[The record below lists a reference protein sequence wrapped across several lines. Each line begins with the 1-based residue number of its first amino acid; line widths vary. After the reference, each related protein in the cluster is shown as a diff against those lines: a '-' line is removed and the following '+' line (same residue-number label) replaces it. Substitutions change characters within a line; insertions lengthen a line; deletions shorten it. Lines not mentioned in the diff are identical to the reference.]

1 MWSFGVVLQEIVTRG
16 GRPYNDMSNEE
27 TLKAVQ
33 SGYRI
38 PQPPTCP
45 RGLYEMMLKC
55 WRQEPSDRLRFEAIE
70 WQLEEFFTSQCFE
83 DKTYIAPFQIR
94 H

>member
-1 MWSFGVVLQEIVTRG
+1 MWAYGVLLHEIVTRG
-16 GRPYNDMSNEE
+16 GHPYAGMSNEE
-27 TLKAVQ
+27 ALKAVQ

-38 PQPPTCP
+38 PQTTNCP

-55 WRQEPSDRLRFEAIE
+55 WCPEPSNRLRFEAVE

-83 DKTYIAPFQIR
+83 DKTYIAPFLIKQ
-94 H
+94 